1 VILEALVVRFH
12 EFFFIVPIDAC
23 GARTEIGAL
32 LVFEGGVDKVGLM
45 RRLFFFICEEGGLIC

>member
-1 VILEALVVRFH
+1 MILEALVVRFH
-12 EFFFIVPIDAC
+12 VLFFIVSIDAC

-45 RRLFFFICEEGGLIC
+45 RWLFFFF